1 MHRQTMFQR
10 HLFDVI
16 VAQFSA
22 RRDGPHSTTLQPVRQ
37 AMQIG
42 RETIELAYRFQISI
56 RTHRH
61 IMGSVTYVN
70 PGGLRVTSSPGSV
83 DCNRRAHSFFSLR
96 VRHRLSTLI
105 PALLRG
111 KMDPVRPGDDKV
123 EESLHRGQLRGCRLD
138 GSRHHVSDRQYRSH
152 AFIRA
157 QSTSTSGKSAL
168 ACRNL
173 ILETECTRT

>member
-37 AMQIG
+37 PMQIG
-42 RETIELAYRFQISI
+42 RETLELAYRFRISI

-70 PGGLRVTSSPGSV
+70 PSGLRVNHVQP
-83 DCNRRAHSFFSLR
+83 R
-96 VRHRLSTLI
+96 VVGLQPSCPFLLHLCECATACRLSF

-111 KMDPVRPGDDKV
+111 KM
-123 EESLHRGQLRGCRLD
+123 
-138 GSRHHVSDRQYRSH
+138 GS
-152 AFIRA
+152 
-157 QSTSTSGKSAL
+157 GSA
-168 ACRNL
+168 R
-173 ILETECTRT
+173 

>member
-70 PGGLRVTSSPGSV
+70 PSGLRVNHVQPRVIGLQPSCPFLLLFASTPPPVDSHSGSPSWENGIRFGPV
-83 DCNRRAHSFFSLR
+83 TI
-96 VRHRLSTLI
+96 RL
-105 PALLRG
+105 
-111 KMDPVRPGDDKV
+111 
-123 EESLHRGQLRGCRLD
+123 
-138 GSRHHVSDRQYRSH
+138 
-152 AFIRA
+152 
-157 QSTSTSGKSAL
+157 
-168 ACRNL
+168 RNL
-173 ILETECTRT
+173 SIGVN